1 MRAIL
6 RINALFL
13 TLLLSACVHT
23 GTPAQRSLRAAS
35 LAKDLASLSTSV
47 RPTEAALLAR
57 TAVEESAT
65 LAAKFRPM
73 HIAWLNNNLV
83 NSGVLDRG
91 LCWHWRDDLFPHLFA
106 LKLRTLDLHLA
117 SARRGTSLEH
127 NAIVVTPR
135 AGRFE
140 EGIVLDPWRRGGVLV
155 WKHVADDRYP
165 WQPQPPELTP
175 DSLRPLLMP
184 EGKVK
189 YSAR

>member
-6 RINALFL
+6 RINALIL
-13 TLLLSACVHT
+13 TLLVPACVNP
-23 GTPAQRSLRAAS
+23 GTAAQRRLRATS
-35 LAKDLASLSTSV
+35 LATDLTSLSKSV
-47 RPTEAALLAR
+47 HPSEATLLAQ
-57 TAVEESAT
+57 TAVEESARLST
-65 LAAKFRPM
+65 EFRPM

-91 LCWHWRDDLFPHLFA
+91 LCWHWRDDLFPRLFA
-106 LKLRTLDLHLA
+106 LKLRTFDLHLA

-155 WKHVADDRYP
+155 WKRVADDRYP
-165 WQPQPPELTP
+165 WEPLPPELTP

-189 YSAR
+189 HRAR